1 MGGTKDLSL
10 QSEEYGLPLL
20 EENQVLMEIKT
31 SQAMPLWLVSFLEEH
46 HIRKTLDYDRTPS
59 ISNATFIGTG
69 AAQMV
74 QSFSDAKQ
82 GVIAVQVTRQNAQT
96 PIQLLDGNGKV
107 LLEQTPVESY
117 EVIILSSPQIQSGK
131 TYTLKVGEA
140 SEEVTAK

>member
-1 MGGTKDLSL
+1 
-10 QSEEYGLPLL
+10 
-20 EENQVLMEIKT
+20 
-31 SQAMPLWLVSFLEEH
+31 
-46 HIRKTLDYDRTPS
+46 
-59 ISNATFIGTG
+59 
-69 AAQMV
+69 MV